1 MREVLGYA
9 FIAGLF
15 AFAMLMV
22 VGAVDGQYDDPPGA
36 IEWLSGL
43 AGRG

>member
-1 MREVLGYA
+1 MRDVLGYA

-15 AFAMLMV
+15 AFALLMV
-22 VGAVDGQYDDPPGA
+22 VGAVDGRYEDVGGA